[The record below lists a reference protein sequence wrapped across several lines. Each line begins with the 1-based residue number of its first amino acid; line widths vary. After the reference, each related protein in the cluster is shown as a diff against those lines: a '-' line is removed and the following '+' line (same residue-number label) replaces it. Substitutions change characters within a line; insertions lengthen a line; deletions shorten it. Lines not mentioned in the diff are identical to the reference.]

1 MGAKIDRPSNPE
13 SGGTEPK
20 AESTSTRST
29 SSRGRGRGAAAA
41 GGSSEKIPKATL
53 VEVPNSE
60 KSPEDTKKEE
70 QRKAAAA
77 RKRKSRAAAN
87 SKKNASPSLGDAT
100 QLKILLLTTSQIIA
114 AREGMQVWAMTEQ
127 EVDQIVTPLYSIL
140 SKNDGVGQVMG
151 EYADHI
157 ALIVASFTIFVPK
170 FMMWKA
176 SRPKKEGTHYA
187 RKNADTN
194 REQRK
199 QTGEVAAGNRPSG
212 GQPTNTDTTF
222 GEQLYSLI
230 PPSAGI

>member
-1 MGAKIDRPSNPE
+1 MVD
-13 SGGTEPK
+13 
-20 AESTSTRST
+20 
-29 SSRGRGRGAAAA
+29 
-41 GGSSEKIPKATL
+41 
-53 VEVPNSE
+53 VPNSE

-87 SKKNASPSLGDAT
+87 NKKKVSPTIGDAT
-100 QLKILLLTTSQIIA
+100 QLKVLLLTTSQIIA
-114 AREGMQVWAMTEQ
+114 AREGMSVWAMTEQ

-157 ALIVASFTIFVPK
+157 ALIVAAFTIFVPK

-187 RKNADTN
+187 RKSTN
-194 REQRK
+194 PEREQGK
-199 QTGEVAAGNRPSG
+199 QTREVANGSRPSG
-212 GQPTNTDTTF
+212 GQPTNNSTTF
-222 GEQLYSLI
+222 SGQLSELV

>member
-1 MGAKIDRPSNPE
+1 MVD
-13 SGGTEPK
+13 
-20 AESTSTRST
+20 
-29 SSRGRGRGAAAA
+29 
-41 GGSSEKIPKATL
+41 
-53 VEVPNSE
+53 VPNGE
-60 KSPEDTKKEE
+60 KSPEDVKKEE

-87 SKKNASPSLGDAT
+87 NKNKASASVGDAT
-100 QLKILLLTTSQIIA
+100 QLKVLLLTTSQIIA
-114 AREGMQVWAMTEQ
+114 AREGMTMWAMTEQ

-157 ALIVASFTIFVPK
+157 ALIVAAFTIFIPK

-187 RKNADTN
+187 RKSTN
-194 REQRK
+194 PESGQGK
-199 QTGEVAAGNRPSG
+199 QTGKVTSSSGSSG
-212 GQPTNTDTTF
+212 GQVTNNGTTF
-222 GEQLYSLI
+222 GGELSALI

>member
-1 MGAKIDRPSNPE
+1 M
-13 SGGTEPK
+13 
-20 AESTSTRST
+20 
-29 SSRGRGRGAAAA
+29 
-41 GGSSEKIPKATL
+41 
-53 VEVPNSE
+53 VEVPGQE

-87 SKKNASPSLGDAT
+87 NKNKSSASIGDAT
-100 QLKILLLTTSQIIA
+100 QLKVLLLTTSQIIA

-187 RKNADTN
+187 KKSTN
-194 REQRK
+194 PEREQGK
-199 QTGEVAAGNRPSG
+199 QTREVATGSRPSG
-212 GQPTNTDTTF
+212 GRPTNVDTTF
-222 GEQLYSLI
+222 GEHLSALV
-230 PPSAGI
+230 PPSASI